1 MNEGFNILL
10 LSFLPALIY
19 ILIIFFTVPYK
30 KISLGT
36 SFMYL
41 FVGFLSVG
49 FLRYFWLA
57 VPEWHDIG
65 LTLSGE
71 NPDPF
76 VYYHN
81 YFFIQVGFAE
91 ELSKLA
97 VFLVIDRYRRST
109 MEVKDHPL
117 ATMFY
122 MAMVS
127 LGFAVIENVQYGI
140 YSPNPE
146 VTLYWRSFT
155 AVIAHM
161 VFGLFMGYWIA
172 LGRLGARLYDRSLF
186 DILVIKQK
194 RVRNTIFT
202 LIGLV
207 AASMV
212 HGIYNLHI
220 QFNGPQGITTT
231 YILLGMSMLGAYWCF
246 KNLNTAYNKKL
257 KEKQGF

>member
-1 MNEGFNILL
+1 MNEGFSILL

-36 SFMYL
+36 SLMYL

-57 VPEWHDIG
+57 VPEWKDIG
-65 LTLSGE
+65 LTLSGD

-76 VYYHN
+76 TYYHN
-81 YFFIQVGFAE
+81 YYFIQVGFAE
-91 ELSKLA
+91 ELAKLA
-97 VFLVIDRYRRST
+97 VFLVIDKYRRST

-122 MAMVS
+122 VAMVS
-127 LGFAVIENVQYGI
+127 LGFAVIENVQYGM

-146 VTLYWRSFT
+146 TTLYWRSFT
-155 AVIAHM
+155 AVVAHM

-186 DILVIKQK
+186 DLLVNKKK
-194 RVRNTIFT
+194 RIRNTFYT
-202 LIGLV
+202 LIGLL
-207 AASMV
+207 AATGL
-212 HGIYNLHI
+212 HGLYDLHI
-220 QFNGPQGITTT
+220 QFNKADGITVT
-231 YILLGMSMLGAYWCF
+231 YLLLGMSLLGAYWCF
-246 KNLNTAYNKKL
+246 RNLNQAYNKKVKK
-257 KEKQGF
+257 KEEV